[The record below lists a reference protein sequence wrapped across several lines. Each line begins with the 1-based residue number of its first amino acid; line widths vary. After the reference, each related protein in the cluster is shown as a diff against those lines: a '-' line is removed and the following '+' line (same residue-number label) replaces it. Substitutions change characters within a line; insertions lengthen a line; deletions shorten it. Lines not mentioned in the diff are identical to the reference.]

1 MTTSRLI
8 LLASLTTILSAC
20 TTMHSGMN
28 GKPSGL
34 IELPS
39 PYSVSATLDK
49 VTTAGAA
56 LGFGVAARIDHAKAA
71 QGAGLELRPTEV
83 LLLGNPKGGTPL
95 MQCAQTIAIDLPMK
109 FLAYQDAAGK
119 VTLAYND
126 PMYLKQRHHAQ
137 GCDDAFAKA
146 STALNKI
153 ATEAVK

>member
-1 MTTSRLI
+1 MTISRT
-8 LLASLTTILSAC
+8 LLFGLVSASALSAC
-20 TTMHSGMN
+20 TMTAGN
-28 GKPSGL
+28 GSKGNGL

-39 PYSVSATLDK
+39 AYTVSETLDK
-49 VTTAGAA
+49 VTAAGAA

-83 LLLGNPKGGTPL
+83 LLLGNPNGGTPL
-95 MQCAQTIAIDLPMK
+95 MQCAQTVAIDLPMK
-109 FLAYQDAAGK
+109 FLAYQDAAGQ

-126 PMYLKQRHHAQ
+126 PMYLKQRHNAQ
-137 GCDDAFAKA
+137 GCDEAFAKA